1 MHIIHDTQECADYC
15 VQNQSQHLLRS
26 ARAERFTDNKIII
39 LNQHERYALDCV
51 EVGRVSGRQDNNQS
65 SFVFKK
71 EKANCCFVKV
81 ETVKLEWKLSGW
93 QL

>member
-1 MHIIHDTQECADYC
+1 M
-15 VQNQSQHLLRS
+15 RS
-26 ARAERFTDNKIII
+26 ARAERFIANKTII
-39 LNQHERYALDCV
+39 LNQHEQYALGCV

-71 EKANCCFVKV
+71 EKGNCCFVKV